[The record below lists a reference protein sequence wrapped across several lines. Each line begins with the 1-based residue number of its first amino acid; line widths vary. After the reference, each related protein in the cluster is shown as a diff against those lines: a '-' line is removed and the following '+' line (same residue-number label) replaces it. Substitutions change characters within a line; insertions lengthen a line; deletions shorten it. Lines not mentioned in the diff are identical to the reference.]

1 MNDKKV
7 KRNKK
12 IKTAVAVLFVC
23 LIILPIGWHYAIGP
37 RMLNNSPSPQEQL
50 LYYKFH
56 TYVYTG
62 ADCPDEW
69 GACIRPGLL
78 EGYYKSKGSNDY
90 VIYSVLHDTF
100 AYKRIDKIDNPYK
113 KVTNKTKPVFY
124 KNDSLGYIDYNGDK
138 YRYLV
143 TNDLGIPE
151 YSFSIYSKLDYVDY
165 DGKELGIYRLEYDYQ
180 LDYICVSDIEAHC
193 EYVFTKTD
201 MTEDKLKEM
210 YGNGEITGY
219 SMSGSF
225 NTSVFERV
233 EGNEQIVLDALTRLK
248 NDENVKMP
256 YDGSIDSN
264 GHMSFLLKYND
275 IPISVKD
282 KMFFRFA
289 DGELYYYPDDMSP
302 DMYLITDDEIKNV
315 LMNIFE

>member
-1 MNDKKV
+1 M
-7 KRNKK
+7 
-12 IKTAVAVLFVC
+12 I
-23 LIILPIGWHYAIGP
+23 
-37 RMLNNSPSPQEQL
+37 NNSPSLEEQMV
-50 LYYKFH
+50 YYKFH
-56 TYVYTG
+56 TYNYVRG
-62 ADCPDEW
+62 
-69 GACIRPGLL
+69 GNSIKSGICIRPGIF
-78 EGYYKSKGSNDY
+78 ESYYKGVGSDEFIIKTSIHERF
-90 VIYSVLHDTF
+90 VFRRT
-100 AYKRIDKIDNPYK
+100 DKIVNLYEPYDDNS
-113 KVTNKTKPVFY
+113 KPVYFKNENGSFIKFNDEEY
-124 KNDSLGYIDYNGDK
+124 K
-138 YRYLV
+138 YLV
-143 TNDLGIPE
+143 TNNLGIPE
-151 YSFSIYSKLDYVDY
+151 YSFSKYTELDLIDY
-165 DGKELGIYRLEYDYQ
+165 NGKELGIYRLEYDYS
-180 LDYICVSDIEAHC
+180 LDYICVYDIEAHC

-201 MTEDKLKEM
+201 MTEDKLKEI
-210 YGNGEITGY
+210 YGSGEITGY

-233 EGNEQIVLDALTRLK
+233 EGNEQIVLDALTKLK
-248 NDENVKMP
+248 NDENVKTP